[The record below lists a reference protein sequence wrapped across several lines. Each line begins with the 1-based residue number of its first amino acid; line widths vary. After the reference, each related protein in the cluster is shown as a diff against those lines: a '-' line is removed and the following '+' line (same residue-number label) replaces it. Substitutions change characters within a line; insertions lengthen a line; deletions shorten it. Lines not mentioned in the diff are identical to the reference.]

1 MYLNYVTDNTDPGA
15 HADAEPRAR
24 IRQHQEVLQRHHRQ
38 QHGAYQRTQGL
49 SICLSELFLSQ
60 HTHSRNRERK
70 ASSGIKKY
78 YNDIT
83 ANNMALVNALN
94 VCLSVT
100 PLSHLSVGLSHTHT
114 SPRSFTLVNLSF
126 VIYGLYDEMN

>member
-1 MYLNYVTDNTDPGA
+1 L
-15 HADAEPRAR
+15 
-24 IRQHQEVLQRHHRQ
+24 
-38 QHGAYQRTQGL
+38 
-49 SICLSELFLSQ
+49 
-60 HTHSRNRERK
+60 
-70 ASSGIKKY
+70 SGIKTY
-78 YNDIT
+78 YNDII